1 MDPKL
6 DNFWTS
12 LGTILEPIL
21 EPKMHQ
27 QIDQKWTS
35 FWTKKGGPGSRQSP
49 LPAAPQELLLP
60 LAQS

>member
-27 QIDQKWTS
+27 QIDQKWDT

-49 LPAAPQELLLP
+49 SPVATPEVLLP